1 MDQERKAQNNKN
13 IRDRVKEEKE
23 DEMRE
28 REEEEKPRRGVK
40 RSGGEKLG

>member
-1 MDQERKAQNNKN
+1 MDQERKAQNDKN